1 MLKYILLSSLIFASL
16 VSRAQE
22 FETVVQETIFNSS
35 DRVVIDRKQIEV
47 SKVPNLTSLLATQAN
62 ITVTTTPF
70 QPTSLFLRGGD
81 SSHIVIIVDGVPFYD
96 GTSAQRSFNLNM
108 IDIRTIER
116 VEVIKGSQSVL
127 FGGQALSGVIKI
139 TTIGSK
145 ARKPTVVVEGGSF
158 DKANIGA
165 VYQKDLEQG
174 LFSAHARAGQKN
186 APSPILKS
194 GSIYPNQNS
203 SADLVY
209 RYETDWFAQGKLS
222 YIADDAYSP
231 GQNAQRQT
239 IDADDFKI
247 HNQQTM
253 VSVVT
258 GIKNEWKPQLM
269 ASQQWSYRTYDQP
282 SAQPTPA
289 DQVFDGQ
296 TTQIRFEGR
305 IFNFGTS
312 ELTGGLSYAKE
323 TMKYKNLGVQTA
335 DVFSEIRGVYLK
347 YDQVLSSS
355 FKMALGGRFESWDSN
370 AGEATGQLGLV
381 YQENTKFEVAT
392 GYKVP
397 SLFQLYSPD
406 YGNTDLDAERSISY
420 SLSHQQALSETM
432 NASLTLFVTQFS
444 DLIVAVG
451 SPPNINY
458 SNVAKSTTQG
468 IEGAYS
474 WGFTSNQQ
482 VSVLATYQEP
492 WDQTNRRWLYRRPLL
507 SGSVRYIYTESNWQ
521 AQAEIVGVGAR
532 GDVGGEA
539 PGFASA
545 NLAATYD
552 ISEMY
557 GVYARIDNLT
567 DNRYQ
572 DSYSYYT
579 EGLSGTL
586 GLSAQF

>member
-1 MLKYILLSSLIFASL
+1 VLKYILPVSLVLASL
-16 VSRAQE
+16 VSQAQE

-145 ARKPTVVVEGGSF
+145 ARQPTVVVEAGSF

-165 VYQKDLEQG
+165 VYQKDLDHG

-209 RYETDWFAQGKLS
+209 RYDSDWFAQGKIS
-222 YIADDAYSP
+222 YVEDDAYSP

-258 GIKNEWKPQLM
+258 GIKNQWKPQLM
-269 ASQQWSYRTYDQP
+269 VSQQWSYRTYNQP
-282 SAQPTPA
+282 SAIPSPA
-289 DQVFDGQ
+289 DQVYDGE
-296 TTQIRFEGR
+296 TTQVRFDSR
-305 IFNFGTS
+305 LFAFGGS
-312 ELTGGLSYAKE
+312 EFTGGLSYTKE
-323 TMKYKNLGVQTA
+323 TMKYKDTGVQKA
-335 DVFSEIRGVYLK
+335 DVFSETRGVYLK
-347 YDQVLSSS
+347 YDQIINPD
-355 FKMALGGRFESWDSN
+355 FKFALGGRYEFWDSN
-370 AGEATGQLGLV
+370 SGEGTGQLGLV
-381 YQENTKFEVAT
+381 YRENTKFEVAT

-406 YGNTDLDAERSISY
+406 YGNTNLDEERSVSY
-420 SLSHQQALSETM
+420 SLSHQQALTETM
-432 NASLTLFVTQFS
+432 NASVTFFVTQFS

-451 SPPNINY
+451 GPPKY
-458 SNVAKSTTQG
+458 SNVAKSNTKG
-468 IEGAYS
+468 IEGSYAWS
-474 WGFTSNQQ
+474 FASNQQ

-492 WDQTNRRWLYRRPLL
+492 WDETNKRWLYRRPLA
-507 SGSVRYIYTESNWQ
+507 SGSIRYVYSIENWQ
-521 AQAEIVGVGAR
+521 AQAELLAIGAR

-539 PGFASA
+539 PGFLSG
-545 NLAATYD
+545 NIAATYD
-552 ISEMY
+552 ISANY
-557 GVYARIDNLT
+557 SAYARIDNIT

-572 DSYSYYT
+572 DSYSFYN
-579 EGLSGTL
+579 EGLSATL